1 MKAIAA
7 LFVTA
12 LALAAVPGGT
22 AQPQDARDPGREARK
37 RLFRDRFLDHFMLG
51 VEAPGEWLRETLEK
65 NGCRWDAQV
74 GYLSGG
80 AAKEEPW
87 WLKYSNHPAVRI
99 KECKAV
105 NAVTWFTWYLLADSA
120 PAHYKPGPAQATPVN
135 AKVTATMRSYFEL
148 FKRLMQICGEHAPHP
163 CAVQI
168 EPDEWGHLL
177 LSAGMDPARVDV
189 KVGSTGMEELKGLPD
204 NLFGWAAAFK
214 RLRDLYAPT
223 NVLLGCNPSGWD
235 WRGSLSGKNF
245 GRIIREVAPDYDFA
259 VFETGDRDKG
269 MHGKAPPYGEQSGIC
284 ETFDNHIAW
293 IRDFHEATGLHVF
306 VWQVAMGNTHF
317 ATCNNTPG
325 HYCDNLAQKILEDYP
340 RNDTIARYVQ
350 AGCAGWMFNAGQGD
364 STHVYDH
371 RKDGITNPPP
381 IAGNLGNTSEHP
393 DDDGGYLRLRAAAYY
408 KKPFPIL
415 GKAPAGGSAAS
426 GWPSPFKP
434 KPAAE
439 PGGPAKAEGAGGAA
453 EAKPP
458 APQRKPASPEAL
470 KEWDERLQAS
480 LQAKLQAGTKPRFVF
495 PAVGGPAEVA
505 ALDARGEM
513 KVIAAGSSLC
523 FAWKQLPLD
532 DKRALAIG
540 LASSDA
546 PSDLALAAFYC
557 LATGHEKAA
566 EPYWRRL
573 GEPEREAVNAAF
585 R

>member
-1 MKAIAA
+1 MRRA
-7 LFVTA
+7 LSVLVLLLLSA
-12 LALAAVPGGT
+12 PVPSV
-22 AQPQDARDPGREARK
+22 AQPKDARDPGREARK
-37 RLFRDRFLDHFMLG
+37 RLFRERFLDHFMIG
-51 VEAPGEWLRETLEK
+51 VEAPGEWLKETLEK

-120 PAHYKPGPAQATPVN
+120 PASYKPGPAQATPVN
-135 AKVTATMRSYFEL
+135 AKVTATMKSYFEL
-148 FKRLMQICGEHAPHP
+148 FKRLMQICGENAPHP

-177 LSAGMDPARVDV
+177 LSAGMDPAKVDV

-245 GRIIREVAPDYDFA
+245 GRILKEVCPEYDFA

-293 IRDFHEATGLHVF
+293 IRDFHETTGLYVF
-306 VWQVAMGNTHF
+306 VWQVAMGNTYF

-325 HYCDNLAQKILEDYP
+325 HYGDNLAQKILEDYP

-364 STHVYDH
+364 STHIYDQ
-371 RKDGITNPPP
+371 RKDGVTNPPP
-381 IAGNLGNTSEHP
+381 IAGNLGNKSEVP
-393 DDDGGYLRLRAAAYY
+393 DDDGGYMRLRAATYY

-415 GKAPAGGSAAS
+415 GKASGGGAAS
-426 GWPSPFKP
+426 AGWPSP
-434 KPAAE
+434 A
-439 PGGPAKAEGAGGAA
+439 GAKTETASSADGA

-458 APQRKPASPEAL
+458 APERKPASPEAL
-470 KEWDERLQAS
+470 KEWDGKLKAS
-480 LQAKLQAGTKPRFVF
+480 VQAKLQAGKRPQFVF
-495 PAVGGPAEVA
+495 SMVGGPAEIA
-505 ALDARGEM
+505 SLDDKGEL
-513 KVIAAGSSLC
+513 KLNAAGSALF
-523 FAWKQLPLD
+523 FAWATLKVD
-532 DKRALAIG
+532 DKKALAAG
-540 LASSDA
+540 LASGDE
-546 PSDLALAAFYC
+546 PGDLALAAFYA
-557 LATGHEKAA
+557 LAAGNEKAA
-566 EPYWRRL
+566 EPYLRRL
-573 GEPEREAVNAAF
+573 GEKDAEAVKAGF
-585 R
+585 K

>member
-1 MKAIAA
+1 MKTLTAGLLASAVALLAA
-7 LFVTA
+7 LP
-12 LALAAVPGGT
+12 LP
-22 AQPQDARDPGREARK
+22 AQPRDARDLGREARK
-37 RLFRDRFLDHFMLG
+37 QLFRERFLDHFMLG
-51 VEAPGEWLRETLEK
+51 IEAPGEWLKETREK

-120 PAHYKPGPAQATPVN
+120 PANYKPGPAQATPVN
-135 AKVTATMRSYFEL
+135 AKVAATMRSYFEL

-177 LSAGMDPARVDV
+177 LSAGMDPAKVDV

-214 RLRDLYAPT
+214 RLRDAYAPT

-245 GRIIREVAPDYDFA
+245 GRIIKEVAPDYDFA

-293 IRDFHEATGLHVF
+293 IRDFHEATGLYVF

-325 HYCDNLAQKILEDYP
+325 HYGDNLAQKILEDYP

-364 STHVYDH
+364 STHVYDQ
-371 RKDGITNPPP
+371 RKDGVTNPPP
-381 IAGNLGNTSEHP
+381 IAGNLGNKSEYP

-408 KKPFPIL
+408 KKPFAIL
-415 GKAPAGGSAAS
+415 GKAAGGGAAAS
-426 GWPSPFKP
+426 AWPSPFKP

-439 PGGPAKAEGAGGAA
+439 AAGGAA

-458 APQRKPASPEAL
+458 APERKPASPEAL
-470 KEWDERLQAS
+470 EAWDGKLRAS
-480 LQAKLQAGTKPRFVF
+480 VLAKLQAGKKPTFVLSM
-495 PAVGGPAEVA
+495 VGGPVEIAS
-505 ALDARGEM
+505 LDGKGGM
-513 KVIAAGSSLC
+513 KLNAAGSALFLSWTTL
-523 FAWKQLPLD
+523 KLE
-532 DKRALAIG
+532 DKKALAAG
-540 LASSDA
+540 LASSDE
-546 PSDLALAAFYC
+546 PGDLALAAFYA
-557 LATGHEKAA
+557 LAAGNEKAA
-566 EPYWRRL
+566 EPYLRRL
-573 GEPEREAVNAAF
+573 GEKDAEAVRAAF
-585 R
+585 K